1 MGTNSKAYTKT
12 VSAQNEY
19 QDIQNM
25 KSFILNI
32 AVYTLEQKEKDLV
45 MT

>member
-1 MGTNSKAYTKT
+1 
-12 VSAQNEY
+12 
-19 QDIQNM
+19 M

-45 MT
+45 MTWSMFFIAKLNTVLL